1 MTAYKERLDG
11 PRARHVVPLLG
22 KTQDGPHPF
31 CGGQAEGGRYKERQ
45 EDPREGVMKELKGKV
60 AVITGAASGIG
71 RGIAERCVREG
82 MKVVLADIE
91 EANLS
96 KTETELKSL
105 GGSVLGVRTDVS
117 KRSDVERL
125 ARQALDAFGQVHLLF
140 NNAGVGAG
148 GVPWEATWNDWEWVI
163 GVNLWGVIH
172 GVKVFTPLML
182 AQNTECHII
191 NTSST
196 AGLVVGGF
204 SAPYVVT
211 KHAVVALSESLYLTL
226 QKRNALVKVSVLCPG
241 LVRTNIAN
249 AERNRPAEL
258 LNEPVTLTPEMQAGL
273 AAFKA
278 AIEASM
284 PPLQVADVVFDAIKK
299 EQFYIL
305 PEPEWAEVIQLRTD
319 KLLRMENP
327 ESPSATIVKLISRR
341 G

>member
-1 MTAYKERLDG
+1 
-11 PRARHVVPLLG
+11 
-22 KTQDGPHPF
+22 
-31 CGGQAEGGRYKERQ
+31 
-45 EDPREGVMKELKGKV
+45 MKEFKGKV

-91 EANLS
+91 QANLIQA
-96 KTETELKSL
+96 EAELKTA
-105 GGSVLGVRTDVS
+105 GATVLAAKTDVS
-117 KRSDVERL
+117 KRSDVELL

-148 GVPWEATWNDWEWVI
+148 GAPWEATWNDWEWVM
-163 GVNLWGVIH
+163 GVNLWGAIH

-182 AQNTECHII
+182 QQNTECHII

-196 AGLVVGGF
+196 AGLIVGGF
-204 SAPYVVT
+204 SAPYSVT
-211 KHAVVALSESLYLTL
+211 KHAVVALSESLHLAL
-226 QKRNALVKVSVLCPG
+226 QQRNSLVKVSVLCPG

-258 LNEPVTLTPEMQAGL
+258 RNEPVTMTPEMQAGL

-284 PPLQVADVVFDAIKK
+284 PALQIADVVFDAIKK

-305 PEPEWAEVIQLRTD
+305 PDREWTEVIQLRTD

-327 ESPSATIVKLISRR
+327 QSPAATIAKLISR
-341 G
+341 GSVS

>member
-1 MTAYKERLDG
+1 VKE
-11 PRARHVVPLLG
+11 
-22 KTQDGPHPF
+22 F
-31 CGGQAEGGRYKERQ
+31 
-45 EDPREGVMKELKGKV
+45 KGKV

-71 RGIAERCVREG
+71 RGIAERCVSEG
-82 MKVVLADIE
+82 MKVVLADIDE
-91 EANLS
+91 VNL
-96 KTETELKSL
+96 TRAETELKTQ
-105 GGSVLGVRTDVS
+105 GGTVLGVRTDVS
-117 KRSDVERL
+117 KRSDVELL

-140 NNAGVGAG
+140 NNAGVAAG
-148 GVPWEATWNDWEWVI
+148 GAPWEATWNDWEWVI

-172 GVKVFTPLML
+172 GVKVFTSLML

-191 NTSST
+191 NTSSA
-196 AGLVVGGF
+196 AGLIVGGG
-204 SAPYVVT
+204 SAPYAVT
-211 KHAVVALSESLYLTL
+211 KHAVVALSESLHLTL
-226 QKRNALVKVSVLCPG
+226 QQRNSLVKVSVLCPG

-258 LNEPVTLTPEMQAGL
+258 RNEPVTMTPEMQAGL

-284 PPLQVADVVFDAIKK
+284 TPLQVADVVFDAIKK

-305 PEPEWAEVIQLRTD
+305 PNPQWTEVIRLRTD

-327 ESPSATIVKLISRR
+327 QSPSATIVKLINRR

>member
-1 MTAYKERLDG
+1 
-11 PRARHVVPLLG
+11 
-22 KTQDGPHPF
+22 
-31 CGGQAEGGRYKERQ
+31 
-45 EDPREGVMKELKGKV
+45 MKEFKGKV

-71 RGIAERCVREG
+71 RGIAERCVSEG
-82 MKVVLADIE
+82 MKVVLADIDE
-91 EANLS
+91 VNLT
-96 KTETELKSL
+96 KAETELKTP
-105 GGSVLGVRTDVS
+105 GGTVLGVRTDVS
-117 KRSDVERL
+117 KRSDVELL

-140 NNAGVGAG
+140 NNAGVAAG
-148 GVPWEATWNDWEWVI
+148 GAPWEATWNDWEWVI

-196 AGLVVGGF
+196 AGLAVGG
-204 SAPYVVT
+204 AAGPYAVT

-226 QKRNALVKVSVLCPG
+226 QRRSSLVRVSVLCPG

-249 AERNRPAEL
+249 AELHRPAEL
-258 LNEPVTLTPEMQAGL
+258 RNEPVTMTPEMQAGL

-284 PPLQVADVVFDAIKK
+284 PPLQVADAVFDAIKK

-305 PEPEWAEVIQLRTD
+305 PHPEWIEVIQLRTD
-319 KLLRMENP
+319 SLLRMENP
-327 ESPSATIVKLISRR
+327 QDPAATVAKLINLR
-341 G
+341 